1 MKTVSRFYS
10 SLGLLLVLN
19 LLIKPLW
26 IFGID
31 RPVQNSTGT
40 ATYGSYFALL
50 NLAIVLGFLLDW
62 GLNAYMSRQ
71 LAAAPENNQLLTG
84 HFLRLKFYM
93 ILLYAAAVTIVAL
106 VTGIQQWDW
115 LFWLILIQALTS
127 LFLFTRAI
135 LSARQW
141 FRADAFF
148 SVMDKTLM
156 ILVCGSFFLLPVTGP
171 VTITKFLGAQALCT
185 GIALLS
191 VLFYL
196 KIKGVVFLF
205 GNSDIRISQLFR
217 SILPYGM
224 IILLMSAHYR
234 LDGFLLERLHPEGAY
249 QAGIYAGAY
258 RLLDAGNMA
267 GYLLASFLLPFI
279 AKHQD
284 QKTLVNEAIKTTR
297 NFLLLLSVSAI
308 AFILALTPLLQSLLY
323 HDQNPYAIEVLQYCI
338 PALIGYALVQVYGTV
353 LTATGHIR
361 SFCYIVFAA
370 LILNTGLNLLLIPD
384 YGALGCCYSAL
395 VSHTACGIATTYLAT
410 SKSGLS
416 VYLRSGLACIL
427 IGAILFCFLY
437 FGKSIIPGIPLLIL
451 CAAILVIGLLYFTR
465 LATPAEFKKLFINN

>member
-1 MKTVSRFYS
+1 MKTVSRFYA

-19 LLIKPLW
+19 LLVKPLW

-40 ATYGSYFALL
+40 AIYGSYFALL

-62 GLNAYMSRQ
+62 GLNAFMSRQ
-71 LAAAPENNQLLTG
+71 LAAAPENNQLPTG
-84 HFLRLKFYM
+84 YFLRLKLYM
-93 ILLYAAAVTIVAL
+93 ILLYATVVFMVAF
-106 VTGIQQWDW
+106 VTGIQQWSW
-115 LFWLILIQALTS
+115 LFLLILIQALTS
-127 LFLFTRAI
+127 LFLYARAV

-148 SVMDKTLM
+148 SVLDKTLM
-156 ILVCGSFFLLPVTGP
+156 ILVCGSFFLLPVAGP

-196 KIKGVVFLF
+196 EKKGVVFSFKKVEL
-205 GNSDIRISQLFR
+205 NSGQFFR
-217 SILPYGM
+217 SIVPYGL

-234 LDGFLLERLHPEGAY
+234 LDGFLLERLHPDGAY

-284 QKTLVNEAIKTTR
+284 QKKEVNEAIKTTR
-297 NFLLLLSVSAI
+297 NFLLLLSASAI
-308 AFILALTPLLQSLLY
+308 AFIVALTPLLQSLLY
-323 HDQNPYAIEVLQYCI
+323 HDQNPYAIEVLQFCI
-338 PALIGYALVQVYGTV
+338 PALLGYALVQVYGTV
-353 LTATGHIR
+353 LTATGQIR

-370 LILNTGLNLLLIPD
+370 LILNTGLNLLLIPA
-384 YGALGCCYSAL
+384 YGALGCCYAAL
-395 VSHTACGIATTYLAT
+395 ISHSACGITTAYLAT
-410 SKSGLS
+410 RKAGLP
-416 VYLRSGLACIL
+416 VYLRSGLAGIL

-437 FGKSIIPGIPLLIL
+437 FGKSIIPGIPWLMI
-451 CAAILVIGLLYFTR
+451 CAAFLVIGLLYFTR
-465 LATPAEFKKLFINN
+465 LARPAEWKKIFINN